1 MSAAL
6 CLLIYAAAVAAA
18 SPRVLIRLT
27 RRGNAPRLGVV
38 AWSVAIGSVVASAV
52 GATAVAA
59 VDLARSPAAP
69 GTTLMHACEHLARI
83 LVGEHSDPTARYAAA
98 ALVSAA
104 VIVITLSG
112 VRLAR
117 KLSASRRN
125 THGHARTAR
134 LIGRPIAGHDAVVLD
149 APQRAAYCV
158 AGRPNAIVVTSAA
171 LDALDD
177 GQLGAVLAHERAHL
191 TGRHPQVLAVVSALA
206 DSVPRS
212 TLFTT
217 GATEIARLLEM
228 CADDR
233 AVRTHNPHTLL
244 RGLIAL
250 TGPAPSGALGAGNV
264 AVLDRAGRLASPPR
278 ALDRARTRALLT
290 ATIAMVA
297 GLPLAAGALLLAGR
311 MLCITAL
318 V

>member
-6 CLLIYAAAVAAA
+6 YLLTYTAVVAVTA
-18 SPRVLIRLT
+18 PRVLIRLT

-38 AWSVAIGSVVASAV
+38 AWSVAIGSLVASAV
-52 GATAVAA
+52 GATTVAA
-59 VDLARSPAAP
+59 VDLARSPSPA
-69 GTTLMHACEHLARI
+69 GTTLVHACEHLARI
-83 LVGEHSDPTARYAAA
+83 LVGEQSDPTARYAAV
-98 ALVSAA
+98 ALVIAA
-104 VIVITLSG
+104 VVAIALNG
-112 VRLAR
+112 FRLAWN
-117 KLSASRRN
+117 LSASRRS

-134 LIGRPIAGHDAVVLD
+134 LVGRPIAGHDAVVLD
-149 APQRAAYCV
+149 APQRAAYCI

-191 TGRHPQVLAVVSALA
+191 TGRHPQVLAVVRALA

-233 AVRTHNPHTLL
+233 AVRTHSPHTLL

-278 ALDRARTRALLT
+278 ALDRARNRALLT
-290 ATIAMVA
+290 ATIATVA
-297 GLPLAAGALLLAGR
+297 GLPLAAGALMLAGR

-318 V
+318 M

>member
-6 CLLIYAAAVAAA
+6 CLLTYAAVVAAA
-18 SPRVLIRLT
+18 APRVLIRLT

-38 AWSVAIGSVVASAV
+38 AWIVAIGSVGASAV
-52 GATAVAA
+52 AATTVAV
-59 VDLARSPAAP
+59 VDLARSPSRP
-69 GTTLMHACEHLARI
+69 GTSLMHACEQLARI
-83 LVGEHSDPTARYAAA
+83 LVGEHSDPTSQYAAA
-98 ALVSAA
+98 ALVTAA
-104 VIVITLSG
+104 VAVTALTG

-117 KLSASRRN
+117 HLSASRRS

-134 LIGRPIAGHDAVVLD
+134 LVGRPLVGHDAVVLD

-177 GQLGAVLAHERAHL
+177 GQLEAVLAHERAHL
-191 TGRHPQVLAVVSALA
+191 TGRHPQVLAVVRALA
-206 DSVPRS
+206 DTVPRS
-212 TLFTT
+212 TLLRT

-233 AVRTHNPHTLL
+233 AMRTHSPRALL

-250 TGPAPSGALGAGNV
+250 TGPAPSAALGAGNV

-290 ATIAMVA
+290 AAIATLA
-297 GLPLAAGALLLAGR
+297 GLPLAAAALMLAGR